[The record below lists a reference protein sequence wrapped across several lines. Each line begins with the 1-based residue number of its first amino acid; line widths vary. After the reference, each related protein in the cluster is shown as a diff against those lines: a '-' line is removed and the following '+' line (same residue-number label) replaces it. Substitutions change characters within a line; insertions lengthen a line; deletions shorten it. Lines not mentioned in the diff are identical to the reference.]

1 MTENISEKKESL
13 TEIKNN
19 PKTELVVK
27 TNQNTSIVRSNLYN
41 TDLAEYGIYKN
52 YNYIDI
58 SSISNLNKKF
68 IIYNLP
74 DVNDDEIK
82 DFLITLLNKLTPN
95 INNYKSLNPIISFD
109 KRDNGEYYIIEVE
122 RHEQVVIMKNLDG
135 IEWQNYRI
143 RIESPKDFF
152 KDYNDTKGQIAIRQK
167 INQSKLLSSIA
178 DANINKNKKVQNDN
192 SDNKYSFNR
201 LIMTGLPNK
210 IEEKEVRKIVES
222 YGHIKYFSLV
232 NKKNNEEISNP
243 LCFFEYE
250 LPQNTY
256 KALKG
261 LNNMTFGDKQLKVQR
276 INQNNNKDN
285 NNYLNSNNNNNS
297 KENNII
303 KNATIATKILK
314 EAKEKEEL
322 KKTEKELNNISN
334 INKEAE
340 KNNEKVFKDLN
351 ENEENK
357 KISYNIL
364 TVPEY
369 AKVPSRVVMFINA
382 VSPEDLVDISDYEE
396 IIDDF
401 RQKCSMYGTVLN
413 VEIPRP
419 NIETQ
424 TYTDEVGKIFVK
436 FSTLK
441 TAKIARYN
449 MSGLKYNNRL
459 IVGSFYPE
467 AYFDIREYNH
477 NENPTNANNIF

>member
-1 MTENISEKKESL
+1 MSENKLEEKEE
-13 TEIKNN
+13 TKNSQ
-19 PKTELVVK
+19 TQLVVK
-27 TNQNTSIVRSNLYN
+27 SDQNTSIVRSNLYN
-41 TDLAEYGIYKN
+41 TDLVDYGIYKN
-52 YNYIDI
+52 FNYVDI
-58 SSISNLNKKF
+58 SSIPNLNKKF

-109 KRDNGEYYIIEVE
+109 KRDSGEYYIIEVE

-167 INQSKLLSSIA
+167 MYQSKLLSSIA
-178 DANINKNKKVQNDN
+178 EANINKNKKNDN
-192 SDNKYSFNR
+192 DSNKYSFNR
-201 LIMTGLPNK
+201 LIMTGLPNN
-210 IEEKEVRKIVES
+210 IDEKEVRKIVES
-222 YGHIKYFSLV
+222 YGHIKYFSLH
-232 NKKNNEEISNP
+232 NKKNNDDISNT

-261 LNNMTFGDKQLKVQR
+261 LNGMTFGEKQLKVQR

-285 NNYLNSNNNNNS
+285 IKDYSN
-297 KENNII
+297 ENNESNVI

-322 KKTEKELNNISN
+322 KKNEKELGVENI
-334 INKEAE
+334 IKDD
-340 KNNEKVFKDLN
+340 KIKDEKVFKDLN
-351 ENEENK
+351 DNNEDNK
-357 KISYNIL
+357 LSYNIL
-364 TVPEY
+364 TIPEY
-369 AKVPSRVVMFINA
+369 AKTPSRVVMFINA
-382 VSPEDLVDISDYEE
+382 VSPEDLVDNSDYDE

-401 RQKCSMYGTVLN
+401 RQKCSIYGTVLN

-419 NIETQ
+419 NIENQ
-424 TYTDEVGKIFVK
+424 TYTEEVGKIFVK
-436 FSTLK
+436 FSSIK

-449 MSGLKYNNRL
+449 LSGLKYNNRL

-467 AYFDIREYNH
+467 NYFDIREYNH
-477 NENPTNANNIF
+477 TE

>member
-1 MTENISEKKESL
+1 MTDNKAEEKDFSS
-13 TEIKNN
+13 EIKSN
-19 PKTELVVK
+19 PHTQLVVK
-27 TNQNTSIVRSNLYN
+27 TDQNTSIVRSNLYN
-41 TDLAEYGIYKN
+41 TDLVDYGIYKN
-52 YNYIDI
+52 FNYVDI

-109 KRDNGEYYIIEVE
+109 KRDGGEYYIIEVE

-135 IEWQNYRI
+135 IEWLNYRI

-178 DANINKNKKVQNDN
+178 EANANKNKKTEENET
-192 SDNKYSFNR
+192 KYTFNR
-201 LIMTGLPNK
+201 LMMTGLPNN
-210 IEEKEVRKIVES
+210 INEKEVRKIVES
-222 YGHIKYFSLV
+222 YGQIKYFNLI
-232 NKKNNEEISNP
+232 NKRNNDEISNT

-261 LNNMTFGDKQLKVQR
+261 LNNMTFAEKQLKVQR
-276 INQNNNKDN
+276 INQNNNNEYLN
-285 NNYLNSNNNNNS
+285 NN
-297 KENNII
+297 ENNVL

-322 KKTEKELNNISN
+322 KKNENELNNISN
-334 INKEAE
+334 INKDAE
-340 KNNEKVFKDLN
+340 NNEKVFKDLN
-351 ENEENK
+351 EDNNNK
-357 KISYNIL
+357 EISYNIL
-364 TVPEY
+364 TVPEF
-369 AKVPSRVVMFINA
+369 AKIPSRVVMFINA
-382 VSPEDLVDISDYEE
+382 VSPEDLIDNSDYEE

-401 RQKCSMYGTVLN
+401 RQKCSIYGTVLN

-419 NIETQ
+419 NIENQ
-424 TYTDEVGKIFVK
+424 TYTDEVGKIFIK
-436 FSTLK
+436 FASLK

-449 MSGLKYNNRL
+449 MSGLRYNNRL

-467 AYFDIREYNH
+467 NFFDIREYNH
-477 NENPTNANNIF
+477 T

>member
-1 MTENISEKKESL
+1 MSENNSEAKESSV
-13 TEIKNN
+13 EIKNN
-19 PKTELVVK
+19 HKTELVVK
-27 TNQNTSIVRSNLYN
+27 NEQNSSIVRSNLYN
-41 TDLAEYGIYKN
+41 TDLVDYGIYKN
-52 YNYIDI
+52 FNYVDI

-109 KRDNGEYYIIEVE
+109 KRDGGEYYIIEVE

-135 IEWQNYRI
+135 IEWLNYRI

-178 DANINKNKKVQNDN
+178 EANANKNKKTEENET
-192 SDNKYSFNR
+192 KYTFNR
-201 LIMTGLPNK
+201 LMMTGLPNN
-210 IEEKEVRKIVES
+210 INEKEVRKIVES
-222 YGHIKYFSLV
+222 YGQIKYFNLI
-232 NKKNNEEISNP
+232 NKRNNDEISNT

-261 LNNMTFGDKQLKVQR
+261 LNNMTFAEKQLKVQR
-276 INQNNNKDN
+276 INQNNNNDYLN
-285 NNYLNSNNNNNS
+285 NN
-297 KENNII
+297 ENNVL

-322 KKTEKELNNISN
+322 KKNENELNNISN
-334 INKEAE
+334 INKDAE
-340 KNNEKVFKDLN
+340 NNEKVFKDLN
-351 ENEENK
+351 EDNNNK
-357 KISYNIL
+357 EISYNIL
-364 TVPEY
+364 TVPEF
-369 AKVPSRVVMFINA
+369 AKIPSRVVMFINA
-382 VSPEDLVDISDYEE
+382 VSPEDLIDNSDYEE

-401 RQKCSMYGTVLN
+401 RQKCSIYGTVLN

-419 NIETQ
+419 NIENQ
-424 TYTDEVGKIFVK
+424 TYTDEVGKIFIK
-436 FSTLK
+436 FASLK

-449 MSGLKYNNRL
+449 MSGLRYNNRL

-467 AYFDIREYNH
+467 NFFDIREYNH
-477 NENPTNANNIF
+477 TENPTINNNMY